1 MIFLFFDNF
10 VAYLYVNHS
19 LSPEKQDYD
28 MKRQEWLLKG
38 RKTEKKERKV
48 KKREVKMKEKAK
60 ILVLSAL
67 FIIFADVMRIDI
79 ITVLPE
85 MLEGFF
91 NESILAR
98 AQKKGLA
105 EIHLHNLRD
114 YTLDKWKRVDD
125 YPYGGSAGM
134 VMQCE
139 PIDRCIAALK
149 AEREYDDVIYVSPDG
164 ETFNQKIANE
174 MSMQGNLIILCGHYK
189 GIDQRVRDHLI
200 TREISVGDYVLTGG
214 ELAAAIISDAVI
226 RLVPGVISDE
236 QSALS
241 DCFQDDIL
249 AAPIYTRPADYKGW
263 KVPEILLSGNEAK
276 IRQWEFD
283 QAMER
288 TKRLRPDLLK

>member
-1 MIFLFFDNF
+1 M
-10 VAYLYVNHS
+10 
-19 LSPEKQDYD
+19 
-28 MKRQEWLLKG
+28 
-38 RKTEKKERKV
+38 
-48 KKREVKMKEKAK
+48 
-60 ILVLSAL
+60 VLSAL

-214 ELAAAIISDAVI
+214 GLAAAIISDAVI
-226 RLVPGVISDE
+226 RLVFRVL
-236 QSALS
+236 SATNRAHFPTVSRTTFLPPLS
-241 DCFQDDIL
+241 TPVLPTTRDGRFRRFCSVATKPRF
-249 AAPIYTRPADYKGW
+249 ASGNSTRPW
-263 KVPEILLSGNEAK
+263 KEPSAAL
-276 IRQWEFD
+276 
-283 QAMER
+283 
-288 TKRLRPDLLK
+288 TY